1 MLANTHSS
9 RLDSYLAL
17 SGKQEHYSEGK
28 LVQIQRQT
36 QLMSMPC
43 SGQTDEWSKELA
55 VLEPGQTLRVYG
67 SLFNTRGNLW
77 YETSREGQR
86 CFLYAGHV
94 KLLEPEPVRSWWQR
108 LLGIGD

>member
-1 MLANTHSS
+1 M
-9 RLDSYLAL
+9 
-17 SGKQEHYSEGK
+17 
-28 LVQIQRQT
+28 QIQRQT

-108 LLGIGD
+108 LLGIRASQETGTTAKVCGSPGFSVG

>member
-1 MLANTHSS
+1 MTL
-9 RLDSYLAL
+9 LLIFILGLAL
-17 SGKQEHYSEGK
+17 
-28 LVQIQRQT
+28 VQLGRLYFERQ
-36 QLMSMPC
+36 
-43 SGQTDEWSKELA
+43 GARELSITLLSD
-55 VLEPGQTLRVYG
+55 VSRLEPGQTLRVYG

-77 YETSREGQR
+77 YEASREGQR